1 MSREA
6 NQPTEEPKTTEPL
19 ARDDAS
25 PRVHWWHALLVGLA
39 HAGLMLLAFPPVW
52 LWGVAF
58 VAVLPL
64 AWIAWKTPRP
74 FRHALCVLVGVLP
87 FYAVEF
93 WYVADISMA
102 GLPPLLLY
110 LAAWPAAFVWLAGA
124 IRRRFPKLPAI
135 LLIPIVWVG
144 LDALRGEVLFG
155 GFEWYTLGQ
164 PLIASRIFAAPAT
177 VGGVYLVTL
186 MTVLLAG
193 IAIDMRTDESGRKK
207 RAAVLLVGLLIFW
220 GASSFLVGDFRPQKL
235 VNAAVVQ
242 TNVPQDNKIGWT
254 AEMRQRDFAE
264 FARLTRVAAA
274 QSPDLIVWPETMF
287 PGFALDDEGARYL
300 DEVGLSGFNAMR
312 DELLALQREI
322 GVPMLVGATTAENLR
337 VVDNGDRFWFESDGT
352 YNSVYLIEN
361 GRVQPDRYD
370 KIAPT
375 PFGETLPYINDWPWL
390 KDLVLQIGLGASGM
404 DFGLEAGKAPR
415 TISLEIDG
423 QRIQMATPVCFESTQ
438 SRIVRRIVESS
449 DGTNLMVLMTNDG
462 WFGLADR
469 GREMHLALARWR
481 CLELGL
487 PMVRSA
493 NTGISASI
501 DHRGRVLGRVE
512 PDTSGVLMV
521 PVQAG
526 RAWTLY
532 GVIGNAVGWMALA
545 GTGVLVGLWL
555 MAARKDRHGR
565 KLGTN
570 G

>member
-1 MSREA
+1 MSRQA
-6 NQPTEEPKTTEPL
+6 SQSTEVPKTTEPV
-19 ARDDAS
+19 AREDAPS
-25 PRVHWWHALLVGLA
+25 RISWWHALLAGLA

-58 VAVLPL
+58 IAALPL
-64 AWIAWKTPRP
+64 ACIAWKTPRP
-74 FRHALCVLVGVLP
+74 FRHGLYVLVGVLP

-124 IRRRFPKLPAI
+124 IHRRFPKLPAI

-144 LDALRGEVLFG
+144 LDALRGEVFFG
-155 GFEWYTLGQ
+155 GFEWYNLGQ
-164 PLIASRIFAAPAT
+164 PLIASAIFASPAML
-177 VGGVYLVTL
+177 GGVYLVTL

-193 IAIDMRTDESGRKK
+193 IAIDVREDQPGRKK
-207 RAAVLLVGLLIFW
+207 RAAVLLVGLMIFW
-220 GASSFLVGDFRPQKL
+220 GASSAVVGDFHSQKL
-235 VNAAVVQ
+235 VSAAVVQ

-264 FARLTRVAAA
+264 FARLTRMAAA

-322 GVPMLVGATTAENLR
+322 GIPMLVGATTAENLR
-337 VVDNGDRFWFESDGT
+337 VVDNGDRFWFENDGT
-352 YNSVYLIEN
+352 YNSVYLIMN

-390 KDLVLQIGLGASGM
+390 KDLVLRIGVGASGM
-404 DFGLEAGKAPR
+404 DFGLEAGKRPK
-415 TISLEIDG
+415 TLSLDIND

-449 DGTNLMVLMTNDG
+449 YGTNLMVLMTNDG
-462 WFGLADR
+462 WFGSANR

-512 PDTSGVLMV
+512 PDTSGVLLV

-532 GVIGNAVGWMALA
+532 RVIGNTVAWAAMAGLGA
-545 GTGVLVGLWL
+545 LVMMWL
-555 MAARKDRHGR
+555 VRARKAR
-565 KLGTN
+565 
-570 G
+570 